1 VPRSHGGAGEEL
13 IHIQSVYHA
22 AMAIRKQILVPED
35 VDARL
40 RRLATQRGV
49 SQSALIGEAIRGL
62 PDADEQLART
72 MAFVGSIKGGP
83 PSLSDEVDE
92 TIYKPGDA

>member
-1 VPRSHGGAGEEL
+1 MS
-13 IHIQSVYHA
+13 SVYSA
-22 AMAIRKQILVPED
+22 VMAIRKQILVPED

-49 SQSALIGEAIRGL
+49 SQSALIVEAIRGL

-83 PSLSDEVDE
+83 ATLSDEVDE
-92 TIYKPGDA
+92 TVYELDEA

>member
-1 VPRSHGGAGEEL
+1 
-13 IHIQSVYHA
+13 VYPPA
-22 AMAIRKQILVPED
+22 VAIRKQILVPQH
-35 VDARL
+35 VDARI

-49 SQSALIGEAIRGL
+49 SQSALIVEAIRGL

-83 PSLSDEVDE
+83 ASLSDEVDQTVYE
-92 TIYKPGDA
+92 LDQA